1 MLGAQK
7 ALTFNDVI
15 LLPSFT
21 QIEPSEAKVSTN
33 FTRRIRLNVPFASAP
48 MDTVTES
55 KMAIALARVGG
66 IGILHRNCTIEEE
79 VNEAR
84 KVKRAEALIIR
95 DVITIE
101 PDKLVREAIELMRK
115 HNIHG
120 LPVIEEGKLVG
131 IVTWRDVRFANS
143 EAKVKDVMS
152 KNVITASEE
161 ISIEEAKRILHEHRI
176 EKLPIVDKDGKLIG
190 LITVRDIEGRGKYPN
205 AVRDEAGRLV
215 CGAAISPFDLER
227 AKALDKWVDVLVI
240 DVAHFHNENC
250 MKATKKLLKEVESE
264 IVVGNIGTYEAC
276 EDCITKLDGIAGLR
290 VGIGSGSICTT
301 GVVTKVAAPT
311 LFAVCSVA
319 DACRDYGAKLPIIAD
334 GGIKTPGDVALALA
348 AGASSVMMGNIFA
361 GCEESP
367 GMLVAI
373 EGRYYKQYYGMGSHA
388 ARRKRMKFDRYMAKQ
403 IEEGVEGWVPFRG
416 SVESVVREFV
426 AGLKAAM
433 GYVGARSIE
442 ELWEKAKFALVTE
455 RGMKEI
461 KPHSLITPR
470 Y

>member
-33 FTRRIRLNVPFASAP
+33 FTRKIRLNVPFASAP

-176 EKLPIVDKDGKLIG
+176 EKLPIVDKDGKLVG

-264 IVVGNIGTYEAC
+264 IVVGNIGTYEAAV
-276 EDCITKLDGIAGLR
+276 DILYRLDGVAGFR
-290 VGIGSGSICTT
+290 VGIGSGSICLTMESLRV
-301 GVVTKVAAPT
+301 GAPT
-311 LFAVCSVA
+311 LFSTAQVA
-319 DACRDYGAKLPIIAD
+319 DAVAELGADVSVIAD
-334 GGIKTPGDVALALA
+334 GGIGSAGEAALALA
-348 AGASSVMMGNIFA
+348 AGASAVMMGRVFA
-361 GCEESP
+361 QCEEAAGESISVDGKVWRRYRGMASP
-367 GMLVAI
+367 VSYTHLRAH
-373 EGRYYKQYYGMGSHA
+373 ETEA
-388 ARRKRMKFDRYMAKQ
+388 
-403 IEEGVEGWVPFRG
+403 
-416 SVESVVREFV
+416 
-426 AGLKAAM
+426 
-433 GYVGARSIE
+433 GARMPSS
-442 ELWEKAKFALVTE
+442 A
-455 RGMKEI
+455 
-461 KPHSLITPR
+461 
-470 Y
+470 